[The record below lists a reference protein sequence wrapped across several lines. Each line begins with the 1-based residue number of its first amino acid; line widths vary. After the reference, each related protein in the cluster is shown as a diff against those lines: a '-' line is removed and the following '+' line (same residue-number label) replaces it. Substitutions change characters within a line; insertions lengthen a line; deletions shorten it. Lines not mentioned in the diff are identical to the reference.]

1 MTMRVRIPQ
10 TAVARRERFERIYR
24 SNYEA
29 ILGYARRRT
38 EPDEAADVLAETFL
52 VAWRRLE
59 AVPEGD
65 ETRPWLYGTARR
77 VVANHERARRRRGRL
92 DARLR
97 EAPGAAAAPAG
108 DRAALAAAFL
118 RLTEQEREV
127 LSLVGWEG
135 LDAKQ
140 IGAVLGCSANAARI
154 RLHRARRRLAGELE
168 RAGWSMNSHPLE
180 EIA

>member
-1 MTMRVRIPQ
+1 M
-10 TAVARRERFERIYR
+10 RRERFEQIYR
-24 SNYEA
+24 ANYEA

-38 EPDEAADVLAETFL
+38 APDEAADILAETFL
-52 VAWRRLE
+52 VAWRRLDSVPDGE
-59 AVPEGD
+59 AA
-65 ETRPWLYGTARR
+65 RLWLYGTARR
-77 VVANHERARRRRGRL
+77 VLANHERARRRRGRL

-97 EAPGAAAAPAG
+97 EAREVTAEPSG
-108 DRAALAAAFL
+108 DRATLAAAFG
-118 RLTEQEREV
+118 RLSEQEREV
-127 LSLVGWEG
+127 LSLAGWEG

-168 RAGWSMNSHPLE
+168 RAGWSVNPHPLE

>member
-1 MTMRVRIPQ
+1 M
-10 TAVARRERFERIYR
+10 RRERFEQIYR
-24 SNYEA
+24 ANYEA

-38 EPDEAADVLAETFL
+38 APDEAADILAETFL
-52 VAWRRLE
+52 VAWRRLD
-59 AVPEGD
+59 AVPDGEAA
-65 ETRPWLYGTARR
+65 RLWLYGTARR
-77 VVANHERARRRRGRL
+77 VLANHERARRRRGRL

-97 EAPGAAAAPAG
+97 EAREVTAAPSG
-108 DRAALAAAFL
+108 DRATLAAAFG
-118 RLTEQEREV
+118 RLSEQEREV
-127 LSLVGWEG
+127 LSLAGWEG

-168 RAGWSMNSHPLE
+168 RAGWSVNPHPLE

>member
-1 MTMRVRIPQ
+1 M
-10 TAVARRERFERIYR
+10 
-24 SNYEA
+24 
-29 ILGYARRRT
+29 
-38 EPDEAADVLAETFL
+38 
-52 VAWRRLE
+52 
-59 AVPEGD
+59 
-65 ETRPWLYGTARR
+65 
-77 VVANHERARRRRGRL
+77 
-92 DARLR
+92 
-97 EAPGAAAAPAG
+97 
-108 DRAALAAAFL
+108 
-118 RLTEQEREV
+118 